1 MTDYCANLPRIQ
13 TRQTVP
19 PRLFVP
25 HSQASAAMANK
36 LGLPKDESDWN
47 SFKDII
53 TELYIGRNEKLS
65 NVIDLM
71 YENHGF
77 WAR

>member
-1 MTDYCANLPRIQ
+1 
-13 TRQTVP
+13 
-19 PRLFVP
+19 
-25 HSQASAAMANK
+25 MANK